1 MPGGPMSPLLAA
13 VFASRPLAIILGLGF
28 LTLFVLVA
36 VLVWT
41 RFGQARPLSKCVIL
55 SLLAHLLLLIYAY
68 STHILYGPPGRWTG
82 QIVHVRLRDAADDVE
97 AAPAVAASP
106 KPWEQAGKSGVPLL
120 LSPPAKEKQGDESP
134 PPLAEKPKRES
145 VAENSRQDESAKTPP
160 PSSIH
165 QPTPSSKQPR
175 LTDLLPDAA
184 AQRPAPP

>member
-1 MPGGPMSPLLAA
+1 MPAGPTSPLLAA
-13 VFASRPLAIILGLGF
+13 VSASRPLAIILALGF
-28 LTLFVLVA
+28 LTLFVLIA

-106 KPWEQAGKSGVPLL
+106 KPWDQAGKPDVPLL
-120 LSPPAKEKQGDESP
+120 LSAEAKEKEANQP
-134 PPLAEKPKRES
+134 PAAELEKPKPE
-145 VAENSRQDESAKTPP
+145 AIAD
-160 PSSIH
+160 PS
-165 QPTPSSKQPR
+165 K
-175 LTDLLPDAA
+175 
-184 AQRPAPP
+184 